1 MLWELISQTGFH
13 GKEITEGEASQG
25 AVAIEAE
32 GWRTGGQEN
41 EVCLPVFPL
50 LILCT
55 SLQQNEEFLSYQ
67 RQQPAHSFK
76 ALELASSSAD
86 ASGTHEK
93 ITPPREPQNSP
104 GQLPRAVRGD
114 LGKLQH
120 WILPILLPWPSLV
133 PSLVL
138 HEGCALII
146 WFRMSWNT
154 WSHWWPGPTWFLGG
168 SSYRFLKFI
177 NSKPCPVFISMS
189 LCLTPSSPS
198 LTSGIILPYTMSSK
212 FSWSFPLM
220 SPLSCLSYKCCS
232 NQSLDSLLLPKIFL
246 KWIPSF

>member
-1 MLWELISQTGFH
+1 MRSSWVIKGSSLHILLKPWNWLPLRQMHLEPMRKSRLH
-13 GKEITEGEASQG
+13 GNHRI
-25 AVAIEAE
+25 
-32 GWRTGGQEN
+32 
-41 EVCLPVFPL
+41 PL
-50 LILCT
+50 
-55 SLQQNEEFLSYQ
+55 
-67 RQQPAHSFK
+67 A
-76 ALELASSSAD
+76 
-86 ASGTHEK
+86 
-93 ITPPREPQNSP
+93 NSP
-104 GQLPRAVRGD
+104 GLWGGD

-120 WILPILLPWPSLV
+120 WILPILLPCPSLV

-138 HEGCALII
+138 HVGCALLT

-154 WSHWWPGPTWFLGG
+154 WSHWWPGPMWFLGG

-189 LCLTPSSPS
+189 LFLTPSSPP

-232 NQSLDSLLLPKIFL
+232 NQSLDSRLLPKIFL